1 MAAGRGRLQRALRRH
16 RNGRLIPGNH
26 GQTRS
31 TATIDP
37 SSSFP
42 QGPVRITIETLPP
55 VKEPDFKPQ
64 TELGKR
70 LLEIRQQAIAKE
82 MPLKTTDE
90 ILAEIREDRREAN
103 DDPNLR

>member
-1 MAAGRGRLQRALRRH
+1 MAALSLETIVKPGQPLQLT
-16 RNGRLIPGNH
+16 LPP
-26 GQTRS
+26 
-31 TATIDP
+31 D
-37 SSSFP
+37 FP
-42 QGPVRITIETLPP
+42 QGPVRITIESLPP

-64 TELGKR
+64 TEFGQR
-70 LLEIRQQAIAKE
+70 LLEIRQQAIAKG